1 MELTTHPTKAPAS
14 TPGLRHIHLKE
25 KTMLG
30 DPIADAAVEVA
41 FGADGWPTPS
51 RHWEV
56 PDSAAVKAGT
66 ADSIWE
72 GLQFTHWT
80 VD

>member
-1 MELTTHPTKAPAS
+1 
-14 TPGLRHIHLKE
+14 
-25 KTMLG
+25 MLG